1 KPSNFTMA
9 FSAPSWIVLALVFTI
24 VLAVAFQYAEA
35 ACYITPE
42 DLRAE
47 LIHSPIEQTRV
58 EATLILT
65 LLWNLKS

>member
-42 DLRAE
+42 DMVT
-47 LIHSPIEQTRV
+47 LIER
-58 EATLILT
+58 ATLILT